1 MHRHELTDAQWQQI
15 EALIPIRRGPRT
27 KRGDRNFVN
36 AVMWRVRTGAPWRDI
51 PERYGSWKTIYNRF
65 ARWAAL
71 GAWERIFKSLQ
82 VEIGDTASLLDSTIV
97 RAHQDAAGGKGGPDA
112 TLWAILEEAFLPSS
126 THSRPRKVS
135 RSKSR

>member
-1 MHRHELTDAQWQQI
+1 MHRHELTDVQWRQI
-15 EALIPIRRGPRT
+15 EALIPVRSGPPA
-27 KRGDRNFVN
+27 KLGDRNFVN

-82 VEIGDTASLLDSTIV
+82 VDIGDTASLLDSTIV
-97 RAHQDAAGGKGGPDA
+97 RAHQDAAGGKGGSDA
-112 TLWAILEEAFLPSS
+112 TLWAILEEAFLPKS
-126 THSRPRKVS
+126 TLSRPRKAD